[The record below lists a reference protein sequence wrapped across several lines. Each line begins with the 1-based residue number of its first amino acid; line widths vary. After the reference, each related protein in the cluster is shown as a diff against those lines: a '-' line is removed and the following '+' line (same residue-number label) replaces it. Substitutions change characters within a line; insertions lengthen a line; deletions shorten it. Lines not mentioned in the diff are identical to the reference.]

1 MEHCKIKLV
10 VVEDITLIVPLF
22 DRYRMFYKQASD
34 LAGARSFLEARL
46 RNKESLLFIALKG
59 EQAIGFTQVYF
70 LFSSV
75 SMEPMLLLNDLFI
88 DEDYRSYGAGTA
100 LIDAVKN
107 HCISSGQKG
116 VLIQTA
122 VDNPAQKLYERLGF
136 TKDPDL
142 HYFWSAT

>member
-1 MEHCKIKLV
+1 MHIRQATI
-10 VVEDITLIVPLF
+10 EDTTLIVPLF
-22 DRYRMFYKQASD
+22 DEYRIFYKQVSD
-34 LAGARSFLEARL
+34 LEGAQTFLEARL
-46 RNKESLLFIALKG
+46 RSRESLIFIAFEG

-88 DEDYRSYGAGTA
+88 DKDYRSSGVGTA
-100 LIDAVKN
+100 LIDQVKKHCTDQGKKAV
-107 HCISSGQKG
+107 
-116 VLIQTA
+116 VIQTG

-142 HYFWSAT
+142 HYFWSVK